1 MNSSAEMNADMIVG
15 GFPCQDY
22 SVARSKKNEQGIEGQ
37 RCPFSGKSF
46 ERLGLLDR
54 DFLF

>member
-1 MNSSAEMNADMIVG
+1 MNADMIVG

-37 RCPFSGKSF
+37 RVSFSGKSF